1 MITQRAQYILKAFEM
16 CYWRKLY
23 VKPRVW
29 KAGFV
34 AFDHTS
40 TGSFLQL
47 FGQLPQGNLDAT
59 HHPVDDSN
67 LPVLSGKPTWIA
79 EFSVIFVIE
88 DRSAT
93 CRGTC
98 KILRGFNIF
107 LNIVKGFFNNFQ
119 DIKQWKCNHFALKL
133 HLNSSLWKVFSILY
147 SVKGFETFLKRFCT
161 FITL

>member
-1 MITQRAQYILKAFEM
+1 M
-16 CYWRKLY
+16 
-23 VKPRVW
+23 
-29 KAGFV
+29 
-34 AFDHTS
+34 
-40 TGSFLQL
+40 

-107 LNIVKGFFNNFQ
+107 LNIVKVFFQQFSTLY
-119 DIKQWKCNHFALKL
+119 KVFKHVFEALNSENARKL
-133 HLNSSLWKVFSILY
+133 HLNSILY
-147 SVKGFETFLKRFCT
+147 SVKGFGTFLK
-161 FITL
+161 

>member
-1 MITQRAQYILKAFEM
+1 MLFMITQKVQYIFKPFEM
-16 CYWRKLY
+16 CYWGKLY
-23 VKPRVW
+23 IKPTVW
-29 KAGFV
+29 KAGSV

-67 LPVLSGKPTWIA
+67 LLVLSGKPTWIA

-107 LNIVKGFFNNFQ
+107 LNIVKGFFKNFHLYKTYFSN
-119 DIKQWKCNHFALKL
+119 IKQQRL
-133 HLNSSLWKVFSILY
+133 HLNSILKHSIQYNLTIFNCVKVLNNSGGL
-147 SVKGFETFLKRFCT
+147 
-161 FITL
+161 

>member
-1 MITQRAQYILKAFEM
+1 MLFMITQSAQYIFKQFEM
-16 CYWRKLY
+16 CYWGKLY
-23 VKPRVW
+23 FKPTVW
-29 KAGFV
+29 KAGSV

-67 LPVLSGKPTWIA
+67 LLVLSGKPTWIA

-88 DRSAT
+88 DRSAI

-107 LNIVKGFFNNFQ
+107 LNIVKGFFKNFHLCKTYFSN
-119 DIKQWKCNHFALKL
+119 IKQWRL
-133 HLNSSLWKVFSILY
+133 HLKHLIQYNLTIFNCVKVLNNSGGL
-147 SVKGFETFLKRFCT
+147 
-161 FITL
+161 